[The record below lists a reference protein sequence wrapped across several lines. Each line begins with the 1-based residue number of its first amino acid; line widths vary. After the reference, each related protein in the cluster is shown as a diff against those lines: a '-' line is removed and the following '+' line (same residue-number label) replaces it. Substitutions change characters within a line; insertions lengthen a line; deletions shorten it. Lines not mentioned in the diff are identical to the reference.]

1 MALAFPEEEWR
12 HVTPAQIDCFGEY
25 VEPQDCGVSA
35 PGKTVS
41 IPKVRNRS
49 FEISRSGFLPLP
61 QISEPGATDTR
72 R

>member
-25 VEPQDCGVSA
+25 VEPRDCGVSA
-35 PGKTVS
+35 PGKTFHS
-41 IPKVRNRS
+41 KGKKLRNFKS
-49 FEISRSGFLPLP
+49 YRSGVLSLPWIL
-61 QISEPGATDTR
+61 EPGTTDR